1 VFNWTK
7 DEMGCRNYQAQL
19 EEHLSAD
26 PSRTGDREFDAHLR
40 DCAGCREALSA
51 ARLASGLVRA
61 AAAPA
66 APSQEMASD
75 RFVFRVM
82 AAIRDQEFRRALPGA
97 IWRPVEVLASRFALV
112 AAMVLLALSV
122 YLAES
127 GPVPAPVAAAD
138 SQAEVGAVVPDP
150 QLQAVNAD
158 EGLISLS
165 EADNGY

>member
-7 DEMGCRNYQAQL
+7 DQMGCRKYQARL

-26 PSRTGDREFDAHLR
+26 SSRTSDPELDAHLR
-40 DCAGCREALSA
+40 DCASCREAFAA
-51 ARLASGLVRA
+51 ARLASDMIRA
-61 AAAPA
+61 AAAPS
-66 APSQEMASD
+66 SQAEEIASD

-82 AAIRDQEFRRALPGA
+82 AAIRDQDLRRALPSA

-127 GPVPAPVAAAD
+127 GPVPAPMVAVD

-165 EADNGY
+165 EADNGF